1 MTPNNK
7 KNAMNPKNKA
17 LVKWLFLLFFT
28 SAWMFVLGIW
38 VGRGTAPVTF
48 DTKTLLKEL
57 AELKQTL
64 IKQEHNSYQIDSSVK
79 NGAKGLDFYEALK
92 KTDDLN
98 DDRNL
103 QSDLPEQKKTELSQK
118 QLPEQKQLLV
128 EEKKWTS
135 KKDGPLKSVAGE
147 KDNNK
152 YTIQVASLKDADFA
166 ETMVSDLKKRG
177 YPAYRS
183 LTSVPG
189 KGIWFRVRIGDFNN
203 HEEAGATLGR
213 LKKDN
218 ISAIVVSR

>member
-1 MTPNNK
+1 
-7 KNAMNPKNKA
+7 MNPKNKA

-64 IKQEHNSYQIDSSVK
+64 IKQEHNSYQIDSSAK
-79 NGAKGLDFYEALK
+79 NGTKGLDFYEALK

-98 DDRNL
+98 DDRNM
-103 QSDLPEQKKTELSQK
+103 QSDLHKQKKSELSQK
-118 QLPEQKQLLV
+118 QLPEKKQLSV
-128 EEKKWTS
+128 EENKWIP
-135 KKDGPLKSVAGE
+135 KKDEPLKSVASE

-152 YTIQVASLKDADFA
+152 YTIQVASLKDTDSAD
-166 ETMVSDLKKRG
+166 TMVSDLKKKG

-183 LTSVPG
+183 LTKIPG
-189 KGIWFRVRIGDFNN
+189 KGIWIRVQIGDFNN
-203 HEEAGATLGR
+203 HEEAGATIGR